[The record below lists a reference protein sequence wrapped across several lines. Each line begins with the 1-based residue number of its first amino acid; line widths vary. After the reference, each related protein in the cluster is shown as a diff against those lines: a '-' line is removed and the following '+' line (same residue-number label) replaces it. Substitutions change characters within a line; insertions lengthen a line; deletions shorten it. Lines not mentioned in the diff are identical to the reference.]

1 MFRESL
7 FYELKKLEIQRLVRF
22 LVSVFLCVLFCLVFP
37 GFVSGGGA
45 VCSVWWPGL
54 PGWVTGYR
62 AGGAVW
68 SLSLSLSLSFSLSLS
83 LSLSLSASFSLHFS
97 VGVGGWGGVG
107 WEGGVW

>member
-68 SLSLSLSLSFSLSLS
+68 SLSLSLFLSLS
-83 LSLSLSASFSLHFS
+83 LSLSLCLVLSPLLCR
-97 VGVGGWGGVG
+97 GWGMGWGWLGGWGV
-107 WEGGVW
+107 VM